1 MRDGLSSIMIP
12 ELPSSQPPVPDLK
25 KFQMPPVH
33 PSNNCNGND
42 KAISLDI
49 TEVSD
54 SLEITICTFLEF
66 ELKGELSAEGLFDDF
81 EGSITLELNTDY
93 VLKGA
98 LSTGVKIKVSL
109 SKAPVIELDPILT
122 QLYLQSELAGL
133 ASLGL
138 ISATLSGNYA
148 HLIILTATVS
158 AALSHKMMPHH
169 AHQCKKGML
178 S

>member
-98 LSTGVKIKVSL
+98 LSTGVKIKVRRL
-109 SKAPVIELDPILT
+109 
-122 QLYLQSELAGL
+122 
-133 ASLGL
+133 
-138 ISATLSGNYA
+138 
-148 HLIILTATVS
+148 
-158 AALSHKMMPHH
+158 
-169 AHQCKKGML
+169 
-178 S
+178 